1 MYVSSLPVKMGMKE
15 MEEGTIQA
23 TAIISTATR
32 TNTVQPIIQFRPVQY
47 IVYLF

>member
-1 MYVSSLPVKMGMKE
+1 MYISNLPVKMGMKE

-32 TNTVQPIIQFRPVQY
+32 TNTAQPIIQFRPVQF
-47 IVYLF
+47 VYLF